1 MKLLIDGIWYP
12 NQLDSDE
19 LRVRRAQERER
30 FFHNYVTADGSSGFK
45 AESGRYHLYV
55 SYACP
60 WAHRTILLRQLKK
73 LEDVISMSV
82 LDPDWGGPNGW
93 VFSNSN
99 DCIPD
104 TANGYDFLHQ
114 VYTQAKPDYT
124 GKVTVPVL
132 WDKLQR
138 TIVNNESS
146 EIIRMLNSEFD
157 AFGDASVDLYPQELR
172 AEIDEINAFVFE
184 RVNMGVYKAGFAS
197 SQDAYETAVDV
208 LFDALDTLEVRLSD
222 RQFLVGDRFTEA
234 DIRLFVTLVRF
245 DAVYYGALNCNLRR
259 LVDYPNLWN
268 YTRRLYHLP
277 GVADTV
283 KLEHI
288 KRHYYDIH
296 EGLINRRIVPKG
308 PLLDFGES
316 RSRGG
321 HGGDIFPNAMLQ
333 TPRL

>member
-1 MKLLIDGIWYP
+1 MKLLINGVWHP
-12 NQLDSDE
+12 NQPDSDE
-19 LRVRRAQERER
+19 LRAQRAQVRER
-30 FFHNYVTADGSSGFK
+30 FFHSYVTADNSSGFK
-45 AESGRYHLYV
+45 AQPGRYHLYV

-60 WAHRTILLRQLKK
+60 WAHRTILLRKLKN

-82 LDPDWGGPNGW
+82 VDPDWGGANGW
-93 VFSNSN
+93 VFSNCK

-104 TANGYDFLHQ
+104 TVNGYDYLYQ
-114 VYTQAKPDYT
+114 VYTHAKPDYT

-132 WDKLQR
+132 WNKHLR

-157 AFGDASVDLYPQELR
+157 AFGDASVDFYPQEIR
-172 AEIDEINAFVFE
+172 AEIDEINVFVLD

-197 SQDAYETAVDV
+197 TQAAYDAAVDI
-208 LFDALDTLEVRLSD
+208 LFDALDTLEVRLSAD
-222 RQFLVGDRFTEA
+222 RYLVGNNLTEA
-234 DIRLFVTLVRF
+234 DLRLFVTLVRF

-268 YTRRLYHLP
+268 YTRRIYHIP

-283 KLEHI
+283 KLDHI
-288 KRHYYDIH
+288 KRHYYDTH

-308 PLLDFGES
+308 PVIDFGTSES
-316 RSRGG
+316 SE
-321 HGGDIFPNAMLQ
+321 A
-333 TPRL
+333 RLAGIHC